1 MIPGFIS
8 LDVARGFVQCYLQ
21 LAWMESTFPGV
32 LPAHGDKAP
41 LSTFL
46 FFVSE
51 NLPFW
56 DGRDLQR
63 SSCVPEIFPPKRLP
77 CATGAL
83 CTSWTVHTHKVG
95 YFKLLKFCGASL
107 AQGGD
112 PGLPEKKKVDVM
124 NQIFCKGVAVLTTF

>member
-1 MIPGFIS
+1 MLQEALFSVIS
-8 LDVARGFVQCYLQ
+8 SWLGWKAPFLVCFLPMGIKLLSQ
-21 LAWMESTFPGV
+21 LA
-32 LPAHGDKAP
+32 
-41 LSTFL
+41 TFL